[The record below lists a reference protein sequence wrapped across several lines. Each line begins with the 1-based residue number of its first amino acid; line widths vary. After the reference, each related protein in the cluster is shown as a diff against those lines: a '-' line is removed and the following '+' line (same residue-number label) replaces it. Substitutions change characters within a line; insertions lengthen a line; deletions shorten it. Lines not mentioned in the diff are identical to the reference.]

1 MVIWI
6 IGVSGAGKTFYA
18 KKLFGKINLKKK
30 IHIDG
35 DEIRSFFFKGLGYS
49 RKDRLK
55 SGNFSV
61 KLCSYLE
68 SKGYIVI
75 CSMQSMFPDMQKK
88 NRFIFKNYIQIYL
101 KAKISDLK
109 KRNNKNIYN
118 IKKNVLGV
126 NLKLPKP
133 FKSDFV
139 FENDFSIKY
148 KKDLKK
154 ILLKINKINHQ

>member
-6 IGVSGAGKTFYA
+6 IGISGVGKTFYA
-18 KKLFGKINLKKK
+18 KKLLGKVNLKKK

-35 DEIRSFFFKGLGYS
+35 DEIRSFFFKKLGYS
-49 RKDRLK
+49 KNDRRI
-55 SGNFSV
+55 SGNLTV
-61 KLCSYLE
+61 KLCSFLE
-68 SKGYIVI
+68 SKGYIVV

-88 NRFIFKNYIQIYL
+88 NRLIFKNYLQIHL
-101 KAKISDLK
+101 QAKLSDLK

-118 IKKNVLGV
+118 NKKNVLGV

-133 FKSDFV
+133 YKSDFV
-139 FENDFSIKY
+139 FQNDFSNKY

-154 ILLKINKINHQ
+154 ILLKIKRLIHH